1 MRDNIE
7 NFLTKMN
14 DMLTTDLIR
23 VISNHINKDQNISII
38 RKQKERKKHLC
49 KEILK
54 LFNTFYSDKNFVLYR
69 NNNNEFVIENVALNP
84 NQQIYL
90 YSNNVTIPSVETTEQ
105 SDNNELIPYNQ
116 VANEISNEMNHMVLE
131 NNTMNTN
138 NELVLFQP
146 TTDIDENGNT
156 IQRRIKLYIVY
167 V

>member
-7 NFLTKMN
+7 IFLTKMD

-23 VISNHINKDQNISII
+23 VISNKINKDKNMDII
-38 RKQKERKKHLC
+38 KKQKEKKKHLC

-69 NNNNEFVIENVALNP
+69 NNNNEFVIENVTPNP
-84 NQQIYL
+84 NQQVYL
-90 YSNNVTIPSVETTEQ
+90 YSNNATIQPVEANEQ
-105 SDNNELIPYNQ
+105 SNNSELIPYNQ
-116 VANEISNEMNHMVLE
+116 VANEISNQMNHMVLE
-131 NNTMNTN
+131 NNTMNMQ

-156 IQRRIKLYIVY
+156 VQRRIKLYVVY
-167 V
+167 I